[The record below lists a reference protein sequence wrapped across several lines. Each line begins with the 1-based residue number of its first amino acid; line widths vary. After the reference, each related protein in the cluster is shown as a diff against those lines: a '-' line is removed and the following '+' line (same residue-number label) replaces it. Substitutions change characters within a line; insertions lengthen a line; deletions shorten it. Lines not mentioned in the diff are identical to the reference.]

1 MRILHVVPTVD
12 ASAGGPP
19 QVASR
24 LAAAQSGL
32 GHQATLI
39 APSPR
44 EPSTAISVRLGEV
57 PHGEL
62 VRWVDAGPATGLE
75 RVLARRGREALGR
88 ALKDADLCVIHCIWD
103 AFTTA
108 AAKEAR
114 ARGVPYVVV
123 PHGMLDPWCLRQKAL
138 KKRLALATYMRG
150 VLNGATFLHALNAS
164 ERDLMRPLGL
174 SVPVEVIP
182 NGVFLEEF
190 ENLPRAGAF
199 RSSRPTLKNDPY
211 ILFLSR
217 LHYKKGLDYLAD
229 AFAIVAKERADL
241 RLVVAGSDDG
251 YKDEFERMIAGHG
264 LGERTH
270 LVGPVYGDDKLAAF
284 NDAAC
289 FCLPSRQEG
298 FSIAVT
304 ESLACG
310 TPAVVSED
318 CHYPEVSEVGAGA
331 VTKLDAKA
339 VAEGLRRVL
348 AGDRGAMGEAGRRL
362 VRERFNWPAV
372 AKTTL
377 EAYGRAY
384 ARLGRAMP
392 AGA

>member
-1 MRILHVVPTVD
+1 M
-12 ASAGGPP
+12 
-19 QVASR
+19 
-24 LAAAQSGL
+24 
-32 GHQATLI
+32 
-39 APSPR
+39 
-44 EPSTAISVRLGEV
+44 
-57 PHGEL
+57 
-62 VRWVDAGPATGLE
+62 
-75 RVLARRGREALGR
+75 
-88 ALKDADLCVIHCIWD
+88 
-103 AFTTA
+103 
-108 AAKEAR
+108 
-114 ARGVPYVVV
+114 
-123 PHGMLDPWCLRQKAL
+123 
-138 KKRLALATYMRG
+138 
-150 VLNGATFLHALNAS
+150 
-164 ERDLMRPLGL
+164 
-174 SVPVEVIP
+174 
-182 NGVFLEEF
+182 
-190 ENLPRAGAF
+190 
-199 RSSRPTLKNDPY
+199 
-211 ILFLSR
+211 
-217 LHYKKGLDYLAD
+217 
-229 AFAIVAKERADL
+229 
-241 RLVVAGSDDG
+241 VVAGSDDG
-251 YKDEFERMIAGHG
+251 YKGEFERMIAGHG

-318 CHYPEVSEVGAGA
+318 CHYPEVGEVGAGA